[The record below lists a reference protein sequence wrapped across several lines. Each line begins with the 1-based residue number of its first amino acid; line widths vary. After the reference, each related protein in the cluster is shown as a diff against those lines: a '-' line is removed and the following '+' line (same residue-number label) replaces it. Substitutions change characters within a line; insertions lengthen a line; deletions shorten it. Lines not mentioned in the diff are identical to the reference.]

1 MFDFSAESAIN
12 VGRKSEVELMPVAA
26 TKPTVA
32 DQIRALAE
40 SHNVT
45 YQELGLDRW
54 ANKVTALA
62 GDKVELDDI
71 EELLIALKRNGVL
84 TNEQMTQFQIAYLRE
99 I

>member
-1 MFDFSAESAIN
+1 
-12 VGRKSEVELMPVAA
+12 MPVAA

-40 SHNVT
+40 RHKVT
-45 YQELGLDRW
+45 YRELGLDRW

-62 GDKVELDDI
+62 GDEVELDDI

-84 TNEQMTQFQIAYLRE
+84 TSEQMTQFQIAYLRE